1 MHRVGTK
8 RKTKTLTST
17 LIEIVN
23 SLHVNVVDIDFVS
36 DLWTTVRKRVTYN
49 VIEVIGI
56 DIL

>member
-17 LIEIVN
+17 LIDIVN

-36 DLWTTVRKRVTYN
+36 DL
-49 VIEVIGI
+49 
-56 DIL
+56 